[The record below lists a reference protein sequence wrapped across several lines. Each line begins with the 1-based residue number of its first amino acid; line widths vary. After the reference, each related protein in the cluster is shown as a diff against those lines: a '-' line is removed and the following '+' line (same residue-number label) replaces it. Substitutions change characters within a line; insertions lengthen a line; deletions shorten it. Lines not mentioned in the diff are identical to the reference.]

1 MDTKIQKGSGSNILN
16 ILHEIANT
24 LKTIHYGSMEIIVQ
38 DGKIT
43 QISTRHISKTNFSI
57 NSQKEDQN
65 ADDINREEDLEED
78 SENRV
83 KIRIGY

>member
-1 MDTKIQKGSGSNILN
+1 MDTKIRKGTGNNILSIIN
-16 ILHEIANT
+16 EIANT

-38 DGKIT
+38 DGRIT

-57 NSQKEDQN
+57 NP
-65 ADDINREEDLEED
+65 
-78 SENRV
+78 SENEASENSTEKNNRGI

>member
-1 MDTKIQKGSGSNILN
+1 MDTKIQKGSGANIIG

-38 DGKIT
+38 DGRIT
-43 QISTRHISKTNFSI
+43 QISTRHISKTNFTI
-57 NSQKEDQN
+57 NAKEEKPAEENSDQ
-65 ADDINREEDLEED
+65 EENMEENSD
-78 SENRV
+78 RI

>member
-1 MDTKIQKGSGSNILN
+1 MDTKIQKGTGTNIIG

-57 NSQKEDQN
+57 NAKEENSTEENPPQDRSQEEND
-65 ADDINREEDLEED
+65 NRI
-78 SENRV
+78 